1 MTSALDM
8 TVLGDQLLRDRLE
21 ALTAA
26 YFGRRDGTSLAH
38 LELRAE
44 ALESAQAAADASKAA
59 RYLSVLQSSQ
69 RLLTLRDVKAWIRA
83 LATSARASPRWALEN
98 VPTLLF
104 WLLMAGA
111 GLVYYLL
118 NLPLVLLL
126 AAVFVAPLPAGGRC
140 PKSLERAMRR
150 LLPLRVLYPTVFD
163 SRGARLHRPTKSSA
177 SASAS
182 AASAAAGEASAAAYP
197 AEKQDLSG
205 TWKRFKTENYE
216 EFIGAQGAGFMQRKL
231 AASIALTHT
240 ITMSP
245 DLGLFRLQENGG
257 PVCTDWT
264 YRVGSGT
271 DEAKG
276 GLVDGRPNS
285 GPSAPL
291 DAQEDV
297 TVFQKGKEFFD
308 TVWWTQHNVLK
319 VVKSAAPDRKYSLTV
334 HRFLE
339 TSDAPQAQAQG
350 GKVIRVQAVYS
361 DGAGKVVKANSWF
374 AYDGPSPHAPPTQPS
389 A

>member
-1 MTSALDM
+1 M
-8 TVLGDQLLRDRLE
+8 RLK
-21 ALTAA
+21 
-26 YFGRRDGTSLAH
+26 RS
-38 LELRAE
+38 
-44 ALESAQAAADASKAA
+44 SK
-59 RYLSVLQSSQ
+59 
-69 RLLTLRDVKAWIRA
+69 
-83 LATSARASPRWALEN
+83 P
-98 VPTLLF
+98 
-104 WLLMAGA
+104 
-111 GLVYYLL
+111 
-118 NLPLVLLL
+118 
-126 AAVFVAPLPAGGRC
+126 
-140 PKSLERAMRR
+140 
-150 LLPLRVLYPTVFD
+150 
-163 SRGARLHRPTKSSA
+163 SA
-177 SASAS
+177 SASDAAGAGAGAS
-182 AASAAAGEASAAAYP
+182 AAEASATAFP
-197 AEKQDLSG
+197 AQKQDLSG

-264 YRVGSGT
+264 YRVGSGS

-276 GLVDGRPNS
+276 GLVNGQPNNS
-285 GPSAPL
+285 PAAAGSSTAPL

-319 VVKSAAPDRKYSLTV
+319 VVKAAAPDRKYSLTV

-350 GKVIRVQAVYS
+350 GRVIRVQAVYS

-374 AYDGPSPHAPPTQPS
+374 AYDGPSPHAPPEQPS
-389 A
+389 APGQQ